1 MLARKTDQTRFA
13 ADVDIARYIA
23 DMLCE
28 LKQITDGAGCASI
41 SALLTIVHR
50 ETLATERLSPEKA
63 QFIGD
68 LLLELRDLA
77 EYRGGAQLAGLLDVA
92 HREACDYAQ
101 LLRGSAADGWRPS
114 IHKN

>member
-1 MLARKTDQTRFA
+1 MLARTTDQTRFE

-41 SALLTIVHR
+41 SALLTM
-50 ETLATERLSPEKA
+50 EKA
-63 QFIGD
+63 QFVGD

-101 LLRGSAADGWRPS
+101 LLRASAADGWRPS